1 MTEDCPIVQL
11 ALKLAPQHST
21 QYADLTAR
29 LAQPE
34 LFASPLGPFL
44 RSLRSDRLG
53 GHEYLLAE
61 LEEGAPLHVLDRLA
75 ATSEC
80 FEHYDEV
87 GGVAGPF
94 LRPLGNGHT
103 PFVPKEL
110 AEARRYRGKTSEV
123 FTRVLLNLALF
134 ASERPLDARLR
145 VLDPLAGGGTTLFAA
160 LALGHDAAGIE
171 RSRKDVETTAAFVKE
186 FCREARIPHREER
199 IAKGPRRF
207 TFELG
212 DRADP
217 RLLVLAEGDT
227 RKADEV
233 LRTIPG
239 GARFDLVVGDLPY
252 GIQHGGSAR
261 DLLAES
267 CPAWS
272 RMLAPGGALA
282 VSWDATRLPRATIVA
297 TVAEHFDVIDRPP
310 YDDLVHRVDRVIK
323 RRDVVVALKR

>member
-1 MTEDCPIVQL
+1 MQL

-21 QYADLTAR
+21 QYAEMTAR
-29 LAQPE
+29 LAEPE
-34 LFASPLGPFL
+34 LLASPLGPFV
-44 RSLRSDRLG
+44 RSLRSGRLG

-61 LEEGAPLHVLDRLA
+61 LADGAPLGVLDRLA

-80 FEHYDEV
+80 FEHHDEV
-87 GGVAGPF
+87 GGVPGPF
-94 LRPLGNGHT
+94 LRPLGNERT

-134 ASERPLDARLR
+134 AADRPLDARLR
-145 VLDPLAGGGTTLFAA
+145 ILDPLAGGGTTLFAA
-160 LALGHDAAGIE
+160 LALGHDAVGVE
-171 RSRKDVETTAAFVKE
+171 QSRKDVETTATFVKE

-207 TFELG
+207 TLELG

-227 RKADEV
+227 RKVDEV

-239 GARFDLVVGDLPY
+239 GARFDLIVADLPY
-252 GIQHGGSAR
+252 GIQHDGGAYE
-261 DLLAES
+261 LLAEA

-272 RMLAPGGALA
+272 RVLTAGGALA
-282 VSWDATRLPRATIVA
+282 VSWDATRLPRPSVVA
-297 TVAEHFDVIDRPP
+297 TVAEHFDVVDHPP
-310 YDDLVHRVDRVIK
+310 YDELAHRVDRVIK
-323 RRDVVVALKR
+323 RRDVVVALKS